1 MTAEIVYKG
10 ELRCEMKH
18 LNSDDLVITDAPID
32 NHGKGQSFSPTD
44 IVAAACGSCAL
55 TVMGIAARTH
65 HILLE
70 GTKVTVLKVM
80 VTNPRKISEV
90 HLDFYFPPNNYS
102 QKEKDIL
109 EHTARTCPVLLS
121 LHPELKQDLQFH
133 Y

>member
-18 LNSDDLVITDAPID
+18 LTSGEIVVTDAPID
-32 NHGKGQSFSPTD
+32 NHGKGQTFSPTD

-65 HILLE
+65 NILLD
-70 GTKVTVLKVM
+70 GTKVSVLKVM
-80 VTNPRKISEV
+80 VNNPRKISEV
-90 HLDFYFPPNNYS
+90 YLDFYFPPNNYS

-121 LHPELKQDLQFH
+121 LNPELKQNLKFH

>member
-1 MTAEIVYKG
+1 MTSEIIYKG

-18 LNSDDLVITDAPID
+18 LRSGELVITDAPID
-32 NHGKGQSFSPTD
+32 NNGKGEAFSPTD
-44 IVAAACGSCAL
+44 IVASACGSCAL

-65 HILLE
+65 NILMD

-80 VTNPRKISEV
+80 STNPRKISEV
-90 HLDFYFPPNNYS
+90 HLDFYFPSNNYS

-109 EHTARTCPVLLS
+109 EHTAKTCPVLLS
-121 LHPELKQDLQFH
+121 LNSDLKQNLKFH

>member
-1 MTAEIVYKG
+1 MTTEIIYKG

-18 LNSDDLVITDAPID
+18 LRSGELVITDAPID
-32 NHGKGQSFSPTD
+32 NNGKGEAFSPTD
-44 IVAAACGSCAL
+44 IVASACGSCAL

-65 HILLE
+65 NILMD

-80 VTNPRKISEV
+80 STNPRKISEV
-90 HLDFYFPPNNYS
+90 HLDFYFPSNNYS

-109 EHTARTCPVLLS
+109 EHTAKTCPVLLS
-121 LHPELKQDLQFH
+121 LNSDLKQNLKFH

>member
-1 MTAEIVYKG
+1 MTSEIIYKG

-18 LNSDDLVITDAPID
+18 LKSGELVITDAPID
-32 NHGKGQSFSPTD
+32 NNGKGEAFSPTD
-44 IVAAACGSCAL
+44 IVASACGSCAL

-65 HILLE
+65 NILMD

-80 VTNPRKISEV
+80 SINPRKISEV
-90 HLDFYFPPNNYS
+90 HLAFYFPSNNYS

-109 EHTARTCPVLLS
+109 EHTAKTCPVLLS
-121 LHPELKQDLQFH
+121 LNSDLKQNLKFH

>member
-18 LNSDDLVITDAPID
+18 LNSGEMVVTDAPTD
-32 NHGKGQSFSPTD
+32 NHGKGQAFSPTD

-55 TVMGIAARTH
+55 TVMGIASQTH
-65 HILLE
+65 NILLD
-70 GTKVTVLKVM
+70 GTKVTVLKIM
-80 VTNPRKISEV
+80 TNNPRKISEV
-90 HLDFYFPPNNYS
+90 HLDFHFPKNNYS

-121 LHPELKQDLQFH
+121 LNTELIKDLKFN

>member
-1 MTAEIVYKG
+1 MTSEIIYKG

-18 LNSDDLVITDAPID
+18 LKSGELVITDAPID
-32 NHGKGQSFSPTD
+32 NNGKGEAFSPTD
-44 IVAAACGSCAL
+44 IVASACGSCAL

-65 HILLE
+65 NILMD

-80 VTNPRKISEV
+80 STNPRKISEV
-90 HLDFYFPPNNYS
+90 HLDFYFPSNNYS

-109 EHTARTCPVLLS
+109 EHTAKTCPVLLS
-121 LHPELKQDLQFH
+121 LNSDLKQNLKFH